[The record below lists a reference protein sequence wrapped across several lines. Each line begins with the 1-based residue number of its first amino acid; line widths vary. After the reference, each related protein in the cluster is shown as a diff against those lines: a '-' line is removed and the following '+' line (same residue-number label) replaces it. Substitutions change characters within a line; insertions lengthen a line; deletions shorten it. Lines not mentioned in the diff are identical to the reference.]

1 MQRITIGAVLPYSL
15 TANDVQDIEVLRAK
29 GHVWFQRAA
38 ALVFGLLVAAL
49 CLAPS
54 VAFAQ
59 DAAPAQPTPSIWLQ
73 VLGGLASLV
82 SVALVPLLGLL
93 TAYLRSKAAESKAA
107 RVGIVLNEAAIAAVH
122 ELDATLKP
130 QLQAALADGV
140 LTDAEKAQL
149 KATAVELLKTKLPP
163 ALLSMAG
170 DLFGAFTD
178 TLVAGKIEQ
187 AVAAKNAVQAAGDKP
202 ASPPTP

>member
-1 MQRITIGAVLPYSL
+1 MRRFGLIRITMLLSLLP
-15 TANDVQDIEVLRAK
+15 V
-29 GHVWFQRAA
+29 
-38 ALVFGLLVAAL
+38 
-49 CLAPS
+49 

-59 DAAPAQPTPSIWLQ
+59 DAAPAQPAPSIWLQ

>member
-1 MQRITIGAVLPYSL
+1 MRRFGLIRITMLLSLLP
-15 TANDVQDIEVLRAK
+15 V
-29 GHVWFQRAA
+29 
-38 ALVFGLLVAAL
+38 
-49 CLAPS
+49 

-59 DAAPAQPTPSIWLQ
+59 DAAPAQPAPSIWLQ

-140 LTDAEKAQL
+140 LTDEEKAKL
-149 KATAVELLKTKLPP
+149 KRTAVELLKTKLP
-163 ALLSMAG
+163 AGLLSMAG

-187 AVAAKNAVQAAGDKP
+187 AVAAKNAVQAAGEKVA